1 MEVETRFIYTVAF
14 TVLFLF
20 LAFITHNVVGSRLK
34 GLKGYRRF
42 LYLTT
47 VIITLAI
54 MGQIGYIWG
63 LFDLLVGSLTAA
75 GVLGLIIALA
85 ILPLLTDMINGILIH
100 LDREIDIGTD
110 IEIDG
115 KRGIIDEISLTRTK
129 ILNGEY
135 TLLVPNRKFREN
147 IVIIRKKKGSL

>member
-1 MEVETRFIYTVAF
+1 MEVEARFIYTVGLTALF
-14 TVLFLF
+14 IVLSI
-20 LAFITHNVVGSRLK
+20 ITHKVVGSRLK

-47 VIITLAI
+47 VIVTLAI
-54 MGQIGYIWG
+54 LAQIGYIWG
-63 LFDLLVGSLTAA
+63 LFEILVGSLTAA

-100 LDREIDIGTD
+100 LDKEMDVGAD

-129 ILNGEY
+129 IVNGEY

-147 IVIIRKKKGSL
+147 VVIVRKKKDTI